1 MNIINELSQTAV
13 QSKIIEGF
21 VLGRV
26 DFTGSM
32 GLGREDIN
40 SEEVLNYAK
49 NFCKIMNDHNL
60 AAVVGGGISKDSHDF
75 KTLNDNFSLSSLK
88 QENFISWTGI

>member
-32 GLGREDIN
+32 GLGE
-40 SEEVLNYAK
+40 
-49 NFCKIMNDHNL
+49 
-60 AAVVGGGISKDSHDF
+60 
-75 KTLNDNFSLSSLK
+75 KTLILK
-88 QENFISWTGI
+88 KF

>member
-1 MNIINELSQTAV
+1 M

-75 KTLNDNFSLSSLK
+75 LKTLNDNFSLSSFETRKFYFGQVSNKNYKECL
-88 QENFISWTGI
+88 I